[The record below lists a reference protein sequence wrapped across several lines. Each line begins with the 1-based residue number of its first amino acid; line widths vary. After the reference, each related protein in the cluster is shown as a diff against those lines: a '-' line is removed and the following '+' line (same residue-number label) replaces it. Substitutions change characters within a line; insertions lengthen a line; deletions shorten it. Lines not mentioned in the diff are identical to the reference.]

1 MQDMHGP
8 HELSNWTSM
17 NFGAVG
23 GLIEP
28 AGNSSGLWKVRCC
41 TAPKNILPDAPP
53 LCVGSCLCSSQVSWC
68 DELLTEDAVIGWMAS
83 EFPGTNRI
91 YLRKGQSVI
100 IDLEAHATGEEE
112 ADAVGPDTGFYFV
125 FEERK
130 PAVDIDS
137 EDELV
142 FAR

>member
-1 MQDMHGP
+1 M
-8 HELSNWTSM
+8 
-17 NFGAVG
+17 
-23 GLIEP
+23 
-28 AGNSSGLWKVRCC
+28 R
-41 TAPKNILPDAPP
+41 
-53 LCVGSCLCSSQVSWC
+53 
-68 DELLTEDAVIGWMAS
+68 WMAS

-100 IDLEAHATGEEE
+100 IDLEAHATGEEA

-130 PAVDIDS
+130 PAVEIDS
-137 EDELV
+137 EDELT